1 MHRVGRGFN
10 PLSAHILSG
19 NLNSARL
26 SFVIRYDIVLSM
38 IITWYGL
45 SCIKLETQDT
55 VLVCNPFGKD
65 AQWGADRSP
74 RFRANIACV
83 SVNNPL
89 YNTVSGIE
97 GTPFII
103 TSPGEYEIGGITV
116 VGVPCV
122 SDKGGANTVFVIRA
136 EGLTVVHLGAWSGS
150 KIPEQVRTFC
160 SGSDIFCVPI
170 GGDGLADS
178 GQAATVAM
186 QLEANI
192 VIPLMYH
199 DASAQKESGPVAKL
213 VKAMNVSVEYQDR
226 LSIRKKDIS
235 RDRTSIIV
243 LHSQL
248 AK

>member
-1 MHRVGRGFN
+1 
-10 PLSAHILSG
+10 
-19 NLNSARL
+19 
-26 SFVIRYDIVLSM
+26 
-38 IITWYGL
+38 
-45 SCIKLETQDT
+45 
-55 VLVCNPFGKD
+55 
-65 AQWGADRSP
+65 
-74 RFRANIACV
+74 
-83 SVNNPL
+83 
-89 YNTVSGIE
+89 
-97 GTPFII
+97 
-103 TSPGEYEIGGITV
+103 
-116 VGVPCV
+116 
-122 SDKGGANTVFVIRA
+122 
-136 EGLTVVHLGAWSGS
+136 
-150 KIPEQVRTFC
+150 TFC